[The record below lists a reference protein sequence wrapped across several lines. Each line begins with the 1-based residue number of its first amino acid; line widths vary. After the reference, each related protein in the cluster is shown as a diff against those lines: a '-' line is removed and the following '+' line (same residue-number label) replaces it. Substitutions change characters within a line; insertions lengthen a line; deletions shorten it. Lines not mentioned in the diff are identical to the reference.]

1 MYGSSSSSERAQQQR
16 GRGSTDDGDG
26 VGVVLPPQF
35 GPLQPQ
41 EESDAAGYGSG
52 FSRDLVSEELHH
64 RAVLVALTALFG
76 LVSGVFVLVA
86 GGPEG
91 SVAWVTVATLAAAGM
106 FLVIRKFEMAM
117 VLFMAVAWIAI
128 GTPSLAKG
136 GSGVGKNIMLSQVG
150 LVALL
155 TVWLMRLLASQ
166 RFRLYRMPLNLPI
179 LIFLAVCVWSTINGI
194 LLPDARAMA
203 FSTEKQYL
211 QVNILELAIRFL
223 ALGAVLM
230 IGNTLSGRMLRAA
243 ACMIAVPGILTFS
256 GLLPFIPASQYL
268 AFPQIIAMSVLASM
282 AVTAPSWPR
291 WARFGAG
298 VIAAAIFGVYFLRGT
313 VWLSGWMGAL
323 VSLAVMLFLVR
334 RRVFWM
340 GVAAL
345 AVGVLLNWG
354 YFYQQIWVENFETV
368 SSDRFK
374 MLYAAVLYAANFP
387 LGIGLGNYR
396 TYNAYYGRPDVWN
409 TTAYSSAHGTYAQA
423 LSETGWPG
431 LLALLFL
438 LGSAIYLLWRTYHRL
453 EPGWQKSYVLAAL
466 GSFVGISF
474 ASLAGDYMF
483 PAYHNGG
490 MGSFGACVYLFLML
504 GVVVAIAREN
514 GIAWY
519 GEESAPEPVREEGAV
534 PDAPAVIGPVYNR
547 PVRVFSATPD
557 AAALPSGPRPIFA
570 SDQEERQSD
579 GR

>member
-1 MYGSSSSSERAQQQR
+1 MYGSSRERGQQQQR
-16 GRGSTDDGDG
+16 AWGDDGDG

-35 GPLQPQ
+35 APAQQGG
-41 EESDAAGYGSG
+41 SDAQYGNG
-52 FSRDLVSEELHH
+52 FSHDPVSEEMQH
-64 RAVLVALTALFG
+64 RAVLAVLTALFG
-76 LVSGVFVLVA
+76 LISGVFVLLA
-86 GGPEG
+86 GGQEG
-91 SVAWVTVATLAAAGM
+91 SLAWVTVATLAAAGL
-106 FLVIRKFEMAM
+106 FLVFRKFELSM

-128 GTPSLAKG
+128 GTPSLARG
-136 GSGVGKNIMLSQVG
+136 GSGVGKNIMLSQAG

-203 FSTEKQYL
+203 FSPEKQFL

-230 IGNTLSGRMLRAA
+230 IGNTLSGKMLRAA
-243 ACMIAVPGILTFS
+243 ACMVALPGILTFT
-256 GLLPFIPASQYL
+256 GLLPFIPASLYL
-268 AFPQIIAMSVLASM
+268 AFPQIIAMSILAALVL
-282 AVTAPSWPR
+282 TNQGPLWGR
-291 WARFGAG
+291 IGAG
-298 VIAAAIFGVYFLRGT
+298 VVAVSIFGVYFLRGT

-345 AVGVLLNWG
+345 MVGVLLNWG

-374 MLYAAVLYAANFP
+374 MLYAAFLYAANFP

-396 TYNAYYGRPDVWN
+396 TYNSYYGRPDVWN
-409 TTAYSSAHGTYAQA
+409 TTGYSSAHGTYAQA

-431 LLALLFL
+431 LIALLFL
-438 LGSAIYLLWRTYHRL
+438 LGSAVYLLWRTYHRL
-453 EPGWQKSYVLAAL
+453 EPGWQKSYVLATL
-466 GSFVGISF
+466 GSFIGICF
-474 ASLAGDYMF
+474 ASFAGDYLF

-514 GIAWY
+514 GLTWY
-519 GEESAPEPVREEGAV
+519 GEERVPEPVSEEK
-534 PDAPAVIGPVYNR
+534 DAAAPLVIAPVYNR
-547 PVRVFSATPD
+547 PVKVFPAAPE
-557 AAALPSGPRPIFA
+557 AAALPPGPRPIFA
-570 SDQEERQSD
+570 SQQQEQQPD